1 MAQAYFSLVTNTGK
15 IKLAQS
21 AAGGDPVV
29 ITHFAIGD
37 GNGAETNPTAANAAL
52 VREVWRTPVESVV
65 TDPDNPSAILVTAI
79 IPTNAG
85 GWWMREFGIF
95 DQAGSMIAVAKPVSQ
110 YKPTALEG
118 QLEDIRYEFQII
130 IGENANV
137 TLLVDPSLLF
147 ATRTWVENRKIPM
160 GQLMRLPWM
169 PVLSITL
176 SSAPGNP
183 AVGDT
188 YLVPSNATGVWTTN
202 TGKIAEWNGSGWNYV
217 SPPDGHGISLPDGRV
232 FERIAGSYIEK
243 LALDAQSGKWT
254 YAVGAGTS
262 TAITASLS
270 PAPPSYA
277 DVKSVILKVPAFDI
291 SENATLNLN
300 GLGALPIVKMRGG
313 AIRKGD
319 IPPNTLIGLFCDGT
333 RFLFTGL
340 ALSEVPSLA
349 LGDLTFYVRPDGNDN
364 NTGLENNAGGAFRQI
379 QAALSAV
386 SRYTLLGYVA
396 YIRVADGTYDAF
408 VATNTGG
415 ADIRVIGNIASPG
428 NVIINGGT
436 RDAIVAIRSTLYIDG
451 MRINAPASGKMCIL
465 SFDRS
470 NISFSRVIF
479 GAAGL
484 SHMYASGSSMV
495 RATGNYSIAGSAL
508 NHILA
513 GTTSSID
520 ITGVSATITAA
531 VSFNAFVEANN
542 GTILAA
548 GSGFPGAG
556 SVTGARYLAQVVGVI
571 YTAGGGANY
580 FAGSTSGSVV
590 TGGVYI

>member
-1 MAQAYFSLVTNTGK
+1 MDRINGADTIDIGGGRRGFRNENLILGQAGTEVTALWLNMVQEEIISIILDGDMVPDAADWAQLRKSLYKQSQAGK
-15 IKLAQS
+15 WNYS
-21 AAGGDPVV
+21 VAGGS
-29 ITHFAIGD
+29 
-37 GNGAETNPTAANAAL
+37 ANALTAVL
-52 VREVWRTPVESVV
+52 TPVPA
-65 TDPDNPSAILVTAI
+65 DY
-79 IPTNAG
+79 NA
-85 GWWMREFGIF
+85 F
-95 DQAGSMIAVAKPVSQ
+95 K
-110 YKPTALEG
+110 K
-118 QLEDIRYEFQII
+118 
-130 IGENANV
+130 
-137 TLLVDPSLLF
+137 
-147 ATRTWVENRKIPM
+147 
-160 GQLMRLPWM
+160 
-169 PVLSITL
+169 ITL
-176 SSAPGNP
+176 KTPN
-183 AVGDT
+183 
-188 YLVPSNATGVWTTN
+188 
-202 TGKIAEWNGSGWNYV
+202 
-217 SPPDGHGISLPDGRV
+217 
-232 FERIAGSYIEK
+232 
-243 LALDAQSGKWT
+243 
-254 YAVGAGTS
+254 
-262 TAITASLS
+262 
-270 PAPPSYA
+270 
-277 DVKSVILKVPAFDI
+277 FDI
-291 SENATLNLN
+291 LDNATLNVN
-300 GLGALPIVKMRGG
+300 ALGALPIVKMRG
-313 AIRKGD
+313 APIRKGD
-319 IPPNTLIGLFCDGT
+319 IPPNTLIDLFCDGT

-349 LGDLTFYVRPDGNDN
+349 LGDLTFYVRQDGNDN
-364 NTGLENNAGGAFRQI
+364 NSGLENNSGGAFRQI
-379 QAALSAV
+379 QAALNAI
-386 SRYTLLGYVA
+386 SRYALMGYVA

-428 NVIINGGT
+428 NVIVNGGT

-520 ITGVSATITAA
+520 ITGVSAAITAA
-531 VSFNAFVEANN
+531 VAFNAFVEANN

-580 FAGSTSGSVV
+580 FAGSTPGSVV
-590 TGGVYI
+590 TGGIYI